1 MKVEVVYAF
10 PEQQAM
16 IILDASG
23 KSTVAQVIHLSNV
36 LVHYP
41 EIDLQ
46 KNKVGIFGKKVDL
59 QHIVQAGDRIE
70 IYRPL
75 TIDPKEAR
83 RIRALKK

>member
-1 MKVEVVYAF
+1 MEVEVVYALPTQQKVIVLDV
-10 PEQQAM
+10 PE
-16 IILDASG
+16 
-23 KSTVAQVIHLSNV
+23 KSTITEVIHLSNV
-36 LVHYP
+36 LIDYP
-41 EIDLQ
+41 EIGLQ

-59 QHIVQAGDRIE
+59 QYIVQAGDRIE